1 MFFCNSCQLL
11 DSYASRP
18 SPAICV
24 GVNVCVFLCVSAC
37 VLESGNR
44 KREWGWDWK
53 IANACIYINT
63 RAPSLMYVFVRVCL
77 CACVFACAFLRGLWV
92 DQSFWHPRQCPPER
106 ASCQIW
112 DQRSAASVL
121 PSLHSLWGLSQQVST
136 SPEALINN
144 QIKLSW
150 NDSWDG
156 WQPGRTCPKEPKE
169 SYWISTLN
177 LRCWKTSC
185 VKHPE
190 TASFRGLNA
199 SSVSKHK
206 QTKKH

>member
-1 MFFCNSCQLL
+1 MCSSATHASSWIHMPAGRAQQFVWESTCVCFCV
-11 DSYASRP
+11 YP
-18 SPAICV
+18 PV
-24 GVNVCVFLCVSAC
+24 
-37 VLESGNR
+37 SGNR

-92 DQSFWHPRQCPPER
+92 DQSFWHPRQCPPEG